1 MLSLISPGRTIDA
14 LGRIVLPAQARS
26 LLGVGDLDTLEVL
39 FDQEQ
44 MQIVLRKPA
53 GENPSL

>member
-1 MLSLISPGRTIDA
+1 MLSLISPGRTNDA

-53 GENPSL
+53 GDNPSL